1 MSANTFS
8 GFNNKKKNNFSL
20 ISFDTV
26 SFGDW
31 LIKASCC
38 NQGKILLFLYNGKT
52 HSFDVKYFDDEY
64 QANIYIT
71 YRLEKQ

>member
-1 MSANTFS
+1 MSANTFP

-20 ISFDTV
+20 MSFNTV

-38 NQGKILLFLYNGKT
+38 NKGKILLILYNEKT
-52 HSFDVKYFDDEY
+52 HTLDVRYFDDEY
-64 QANIYIT
+64 QANIFIT
-71 YRLEKQ
+71 CRLEKL